1 MTFVTVGNATQGFER
16 LLRAVDALAVV
27 DDLRVRPVVMQ
38 IGHARGFQPRYCE
51 GRPFF
56 QPQEFA
62 ELMGAAD
69 LIICHGGAGTLL
81 AAIRLGKVPVV
92 MPRRKAYG
100 EHVNDHQRE
109 LVDALASD
117 GYVVPAREPANLP
130 GAIVEARARQV
141 KPPAPS
147 RMRDLVA
154 EAIDELLRG
163 KGQAA

>member
-16 LLRAVDALAVV
+16 LLRAVDALASMNE
-27 DDLRVRPVVMQ
+27 LQVRPVVMQ
-38 IGHARGFQPRYCE
+38 TGHAREFQPRYCE

-62 ELMGAAD
+62 ELMRAAD

-81 AAIRLGKVPVV
+81 SAIRLGKVPVV

-100 EHVNDHQRE
+100 EHVNDHQCE
-109 LVDALASD
+109 LVDAFGSD
-117 GYVVPAREPANLP
+117 GYVVPAREPADLP
-130 GAIVEARARQV
+130 RAIIEARARRV
-141 KPPAPS
+141 RPPASS

-154 EAIDELLRG
+154 EAIEELLHREG
-163 KGQAA
+163 